1 MQEMEKVLGHEEV
14 IKHLQNAA
22 AMDKVSHSYIFAG
35 EKGSGKKLLA
45 KLFAMT
51 LQCEK
56 HGKEPC
62 LQCSSCK
69 KAMNRNHPDIIY
81 VTHEKPNSIGIEDIR
96 EQLIGDVAIKPYIG
110 PHKIY
115 IVDEAE
121 KMTVQAQNA
130 LLKTMNRNHPD
141 IIYVTHEKP
150 NSIGIEDIREQ
161 LIGDVAIKP
170 YIGPHKIYIVDE
182 AEKMTVQAQN
192 ALLKTIEEP
201 PAYAVILLLVN
212 NGGSLLPTI
221 SSRCVTLNFK
231 PVRDEVIRQ
240 YLMEELHVPD
250 YQAEISVAF
259 AQGNVGKAK
268 QIATAEDFSQMM
280 ESALR
285 ILKKSK
291 DMEVYEMVD
300 AIKTL
305 SEEKHTIYEY
315 LDLFLVWFRDVL
327 MFKATHEIDGLVFR
341 QEYKDIKS
349 RADKSSYEGLENIIK
364 AIENAK
370 VRLQANV
377 NFELTMELLFL
388 TIREN

>member
-22 AMDKVSHSYIFAG
+22 AMDKV
-35 EKGSGKKLLA
+35 
-45 KLFAMT
+45 
-51 LQCEK
+51 
-56 HGKEPC
+56 
-62 LQCSSCK
+62 QCSSCK
-69 KAMNRNHPDIIY
+69 KA
-81 VTHEKPNSIGIEDIR
+81 
-96 EQLIGDVAIKPYIG
+96 
-110 PHKIY
+110 
-115 IVDEAE
+115 
-121 KMTVQAQNA
+121 
-130 LLKTMNRNHPD
+130 MNRNHPD

-240 YLMEELHVPD
+240 YLMEDLHVPD

>member
-1 MQEMEKVLGHEEV
+1 MTALRSLEDTGIEVSAMQEIEKVLGHEEV

-22 AMDKVSHSYIFAG
+22 ARDAVSHSYIFAG

-45 KLFAMT
+45 KVFAMT
-51 LQCEK
+51 LQCEH

-96 EQLIGDVAIKPYIG
+96 EQLISDVAIKPYTG
-110 PHKIY
+110 PYKIY

-121 KMTVQAQNA
+121 K
-130 LLKTMNRNHPD
+130 L
-141 IIYVTHEKP
+141 
-150 NSIGIEDIREQ
+150 
-161 LIGDVAIKP
+161 
-170 YIGPHKIYIVDE
+170 
-182 AEKMTVQAQN
+182 TVQAQN

-201 PAYAVILLLVN
+201 PSYAVILLLVN

-221 SSRCVTLNFK
+221 ASRCVTLNFK
-231 PVRDEVIRQ
+231 PVRDDVIKK

-250 YQAEISVAF
+250 YQAEVSVAF

-268 QIATAEDFSQMM
+268 QIATAEDFSEMM
-280 ESALR
+280 QAAFR
-285 ILKKSK
+285 ILKKGK

-300 AIKTL
+300 AIKAL
-305 SEEKHTIYEY
+305 SEQKHTVYEY

-327 MFKATHEIDGLVFR
+327 LFKATREIDGLVFR
-341 QEYKDIKS
+341 QEYNDIKN
-349 RADKSSYEGLENIIK
+349 RADTSSYEGLETILN
-364 AIENAK
+364 AIETAK
-370 VRLQANV
+370 ARLQANV
-377 NFELTMELLFL
+377 NFDLTMELLFL

>member
-1 MQEMEKVLGHEEV
+1 MQEVEKVLGHEEV
-14 IKHLQNAA
+14 VKHLKNAA

-56 HGKEPC
+56 HGDEPC

-81 VTHEKPNSIGIEDIR
+81 ISHEKPNSIGIEDIR
-96 EQLIGDVAIKPYIG
+96 EQLISDVSIKPYTG
-110 PHKIY
+110 PY
-115 IVDEAE
+115 
-121 KMTVQAQNA
+121 
-130 LLKTMNRNHPD
+130 
-141 IIYVTHEKP
+141 
-150 NSIGIEDIREQ
+150 
-161 LIGDVAIKP
+161 
-170 YIGPHKIYIVDE
+170 KIYIVDE

-212 NGGSLLPTI
+212 NGSTLLPTI
-221 SSRCVTLNFK
+221 ASRCVTLNFK
-231 PVRDEVIRQ
+231 PVRDEVIKK

-250 YQAEISVAF
+250 YQAEVSVAF

-268 QIATAEDFSQMM
+268 QIATAEDFTEMM
-280 ESALR
+280 DAAFR
-285 ILKKSK
+285 ILKRGQ

-300 AIKTL
+300 AIKLL
-305 SEEKHTIYEY
+305 SEQKHTIYEY
-315 LDLFLVWFRDVL
+315 LDLYLVWFRDVL
-327 MFKATHEIDGLVFR
+327 MFKATRQIDGLVFR
-341 QEYKDIKS
+341 QEYNDII
-349 RADKSSYEGLENIIK
+349 R
-364 AIENAK
+364 AIETAK
-370 VRLQANV
+370 ARLQANV
-377 NFELTMELLFL
+377 NFDLTMELLFL

>member
-1 MQEMEKVLGHEEV
+1 MQEIEKVLGHEEV

-81 VTHEKPNSIGIEDIR
+81 VSHEKPNSIGIEDIR
-96 EQLIGDVAIKPYIG
+96 EQLIADVDIKPYTG
-110 PHKIY
+110 PYKVY

-121 KMTVQAQNA
+121 K
-130 LLKTMNRNHPD
+130 L
-141 IIYVTHEKP
+141 
-150 NSIGIEDIREQ
+150 
-161 LIGDVAIKP
+161 
-170 YIGPHKIYIVDE
+170 
-182 AEKMTVQAQN
+182 TVQAQN

-201 PAYAVILLLVN
+201 PAYAVIMLLVN
-212 NGGSLLPTI
+212 NGATLLPTI
-221 SSRCVTLNFK
+221 ASRCVTLNFK
-231 PVRDEVIRQ
+231 PVRDEVIKK

-250 YQAEISVAF
+250 YQAEVSVAF
-259 AQGNVGKAK
+259 AQGNVARAK
-268 QIATAEDFSQMM
+268 QIATAEDFAEMM
-280 ESALR
+280 EAAFR
-285 ILKKSK
+285 ILKKGK
-291 DMEVYEMVD
+291 DIEVYEMVD
-300 AIKTL
+300 AIKLL
-305 SEEKHTIYEY
+305 SEQKHTVYEY

-327 MFKATHEIDGLVFR
+327 MFKATNQIDGLVFR
-341 QEYKDIKS
+341 QEYNDIKS
-349 RADKSSYEGLENIIK
+349 RADVSSYEGLETIIK
-364 AIENAK
+364 AIETAK
-370 VRLQANV
+370 QRLQANV
-377 NFELTMELLFL
+377 NFDLTMELLFL

>member
-1 MQEMEKVLGHEEV
+1 MQEIEKVLGHEEV

-69 KAMNRNHPDIIY
+69 KAMNRNQPDIIY

-96 EQLIGDVAIKPYIG
+96 EQLIADVDIKPYTG
-110 PHKIY
+110 PY
-115 IVDEAE
+115 
-121 KMTVQAQNA
+121 
-130 LLKTMNRNHPD
+130 
-141 IIYVTHEKP
+141 
-150 NSIGIEDIREQ
+150 
-161 LIGDVAIKP
+161 
-170 YIGPHKIYIVDE
+170 KIYIVDE

-201 PAYAVILLLVN
+201 PAYAVIILLVN
-212 NGGSLLPTI
+212 NAAALLPTI
-221 SSRCVTLNFK
+221 ASRCVTLNFK
-231 PVRDEVIRQ
+231 PVRDEVIKK

-250 YQAEISVAF
+250 YQAEVSVAF

-268 QIATAEDFSQMM
+268 QIATAEDFTEMM
-280 ESALR
+280 DAAFR
-285 ILKKSK
+285 ILKKGR
-291 DMEVYEMVD
+291 DMEGYEMVD
-300 AIKTL
+300 AIKLL
-305 SEEKHTIYEY
+305 SEQKHTVYEY

-327 MFKATHEIDGLVFR
+327 MFKATRQMDGLVFK
-341 QEYKDIKS
+341 QEYNDIKR
-349 RADKSSYEGLENIIK
+349 RADVSSYEGLETIIK
-364 AIENAK
+364 AIETAK
-370 VRLQANV
+370 QRLQANV
-377 NFELTMELLFL
+377 NFDLTMELLFL

>member
-1 MQEMEKVLGHEEV
+1 MQEVGKVLGHEEV
-14 IKHLQNAA
+14 LRHLQNAA

-51 LQCEK
+51 LQCDK

-62 LQCSSCK
+62 LQCPSCQ
-69 KAMNRNHPDIIY
+69 KAMNGNHPDIIY
-81 VTHEKPNSIGIEDIR
+81 VTHEKPNTISIDDIR
-96 EQLIGDVAIKPYIG
+96 EQLIGDVAIKPYNG
-110 PHKIY
+110 PY
-115 IVDEAE
+115 
-121 KMTVQAQNA
+121 
-130 LLKTMNRNHPD
+130 
-141 IIYVTHEKP
+141 
-150 NSIGIEDIREQ
+150 
-161 LIGDVAIKP
+161 
-170 YIGPHKIYIVDE
+170 KIYIVDE

-212 NGGSLLPTI
+212 NGGTLLPTI
-221 SSRCVTLNFK
+221 ASRCVTLNFK
-231 PVRDEVIRQ
+231 PVRDEVIKK

-250 YQAEISVAF
+250 YQAEVSVAF

-268 QIATAEDFSQMM
+268 QIATAEDFSEMM
-280 ESALR
+280 DAAFR
-285 ILKKSK
+285 ILKKGK

-300 AIKTL
+300 AIKEL
-305 SEEKHTIYEY
+305 SEQKHTVYEY

-341 QEYKDIKS
+341 QEYNDIKN
-349 RADKSSYEGLENIIK
+349 RADTSSYEGLEKIIN
-364 AIENAK
+364 AIETAK